1 LWRISQ
7 AVRRSLRPF
16 VAPLGEALARSAQ
29 SSGGPGGAIP
39 IRRIVAAEVEEER
52 VVRVLVGY
60 ESVLGHTRL
69 VAEAVAAGLRRSP
82 PPGAPSRV
90 ECAQVGWLSADVPA
104 DVDLLVLGAPTHF
117 LGLPGDRTRQL
128 WVRGVVE
135 ASRRGPHRHL
145 EPGSTG
151 PGLREFLA
159 DLPDA
164 VPVEADVPDRSG
176 PDRAARPVR
185 VPLAAAFDTRL
196 ARPFA
201 PGAARSIARCL
212 RRHGYRLVAPPEGFL
227 VTEIEGPLRAGELER
242 AELWGEALADRF
254 AATVAS

>member
-1 LWRISQ
+1 M
-7 AVRRSLRPF
+7 
-16 VAPLGEALARSAQ
+16 
-29 SSGGPGGAIP
+29 
-39 IRRIVAAEVEEER
+39 
-52 VVRVLVGY
+52 RVLVGY

-69 VAEAVAAGLRRSP
+69 VAEAVAAGLRRCALPGPSP
-82 PPGAPSRV
+82 RV
-90 ECAQVGWLSADVPA
+90 ECAQVGRLSAPVR

-159 DLPDA
+159 DLPDV
-164 VPVEADVPDRSG
+164 VPVEADVVDCTDPRG
-176 PDRAARPVR
+176 APHQVQ

-201 PGAARSIARCL
+201 PGAARPIARCL
-212 RRHGYRLVAPPEGFL
+212 RRHGYRLVLPPEGFL
-227 VTEIEGPLRAGELER
+227 VTEVEGPLRAGELER

-254 AATVAS
+254 VATVVS